1 METIKSLVE
10 EWLRLDK
17 NPITRLEIEKL
28 YAEGNVEELE
38 KRLRTRISFGTAGL
52 RSSMEAGFSRMN
64 DLTGL
69 CMYLLDTIPNAIVK
83 GVVIGHDHR
92 HNSETFARLSAAVFL
107 SKGFKVYFYRELVH
121 TPLVPYGVKKLKA
134 ACGIMITA
142 SHNPKQDNGYKV

>member
-1 METIKSLVE
+1 MHSAIKSLVE

-38 KRLRTRISFGTAGL
+38 KRLRKRISFGTAGL

-64 DLTGL
+64 DLTVIQATQGL
-69 CMYLLDTIPNAIVK
+69 CMYLLDTIPNAIIK

-92 HNSETFARLSAAVFL
+92 NNSETFARLSAAVFL
-107 SKGFKVYFYRELVH
+107 SKGFKVYFYRKLVH
-121 TPLVPYGVKKLKA
+121 TPLV
-134 ACGIMITA
+134 
-142 SHNPKQDNGYKV
+142 